1 MKNNKIIKDIAM
13 FVFGLF
19 AMGLGV
25 ALVTKSQLGTSPITS
40 VPYVLSMIFP
50 LSIGLFVLLICAFF
64 LLVQIMILKKNFQ
77 KKQYLQLLVGPLFG
91 LFTDLGMYIFS
102 FVTPTSYMAKII
114 ALLLGC
120 IVLAYGIYLQ
130 ISAKVIVNPGEGLV
144 IVIAQKIG
152 KEFGIVKIVFDFTL
166 IFSALAISL
175 YSLGSVQGVREGTI
189 ISAFLVGYIIRIFN
203 RIAQQHVRN
212 KKLEVQEA
220 VTS

>member
-64 LLVQIMILKKNFQ
+64 LLIQIMILKKDFQ

-166 IFSALAISL
+166 IFIALAISL

-203 RIAQQHVRN
+203 RIAQHVRN
-212 KKLEVQEA
+212 RKLEVQEA

>member
-1 MKNNKIIKDIAM
+1 MKNNKMIKDIVK

-25 ALVTKSQLGTSPITS
+25 ALVTKSQLGTSSITS
-40 VPYVLSMIFP
+40 VPYVISMISP
-50 LSIGLFVLLICAFF
+50 LSLGLLVLLTCAFF
-64 LLVQIMILKKNFQ
+64 LLIQIVILKKDFQ
-77 KKQYLQLLVGPLFG
+77 KKQYLQLIVGPIFG
-91 LFTDLGMYIFS
+91 LFVDLGMYLFN
-102 FVTPTSYMAKII
+102 FVNPTSYIVKVI

-130 ISAKVIVNPGEGLV
+130 ISAKVIINPAEGLV
-144 IVIAQKIG
+144 IVIAQKLG
-152 KEFGIVKIVFDFTL
+152 KEFGIVKIIFDFTL
-166 IFSALAISL
+166 IFIALAISL

-203 RIAQQHVRN
+203 RIAQHVRN

-220 VTS
+220 ITS